1 MNHIAEAVRAYLQE
15 ETGVHAVCEG
25 AKHTGEYPLIAVNI
39 AENGTVLTSGGKLCE
54 HDYAVCVKCAVNR
67 ERTGETAA
75 LAALVPVL
83 LRGIPMTL
91 MESEKTVKRVLSPLG
106 IRTEGDELSFHLKLS
121 VPVPP
126 KGGGAAD
133 ADRMQTLHFDT

>member
-1 MNHIAEAVRAYLQE
+1 MNHIAEAVRAHLQS

-25 AKHTGEYPLIAVNI
+25 AKHAGEYPLIVVNI
-39 AENGTVLTSGGKLCE
+39 AEEGTVLTSGGKLCE
-54 HDYAVCVKCAVNR
+54 HDYALRVKYAVNR

-83 LRGIPMTL
+83 LRGVPMTL
-91 MESEKTVKRVLSPLG
+91 RSGEKTVRRVLSPLR
-106 IRTEGDELSFHLKLS
+106 IKTEGDELSFHLKVS

-126 KGGGAAD
+126 EQGGGEASD
-133 ADRMQTLHFDT
+133 TMQTLHFET